1 LNWQTDTSSE
11 PNYTPIPEGAL
22 TPNNPSKWCEWK
34 NCINSQ
40 DFEIRVSDIAPGG
53 QFVAK
58 QGFTKTSEVVNFIL
72 GTIIQ
77 KLMIALWSLALII
90 MTIWA
95 WYMILAHGQD
105 ELLSKWKS
113 IFISGI
119 ISLIVALSSYYLVS
133 FIRFILY
140 SGTGT

>member
-1 LNWQTDTSSE
+1 MLKKIISLICTLLVSFSFFWVYAADGEN
-11 PNYTPIPEGAL
+11 
-22 TPNNPSKWCEWK
+22 K
-34 NCINSQ
+34 INSQ
-40 DFEIRVSDIAPGG
+40 DFEIKVSDIAPGG
-53 QFVAK
+53 QFVAE
-58 QGFTKTSEVVNFIL
+58 QGFTETSEVVNFVL
-72 GTIIQ
+72 GSIIQ